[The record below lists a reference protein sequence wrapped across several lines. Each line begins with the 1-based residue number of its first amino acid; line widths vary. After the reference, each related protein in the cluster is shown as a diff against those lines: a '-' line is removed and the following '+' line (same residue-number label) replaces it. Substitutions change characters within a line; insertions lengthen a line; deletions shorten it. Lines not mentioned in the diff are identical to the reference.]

1 MPPYTS
7 TSIWPQPSGVVD
19 CTDGFTE
26 NAGESVCAPTMRKPA
41 SSATVSGTN
50 HAATAPP
57 RTITWPPGDASH
69 APFSSTRVN
78 PASTRR

>member
-19 CTDGFTE
+19 CTDGFTD
-26 NAGESVCAPTMRKPA
+26 NAGESVCAPTIRKPA

-57 RTITWPPGDASH
+57 RTIT
-69 APFSSTRVN
+69 
-78 PASTRR
+78 